1 MQSAVASGSPI
12 LLHCLTKKSSWASL
26 IYIFFFCECVQ
37 FLSMTFLSLICRF
50 ASILQIDQF
59 FIRKK
64 NGTLFILFFCS
75 LNFLKLKVYYGQLNF
90 EVLDE
95 EYAYTVRNYSFQFLI
110 IQANPSLLSLP
121 FFVWSRKALH
131 TNRKEESRGKR
142 WVSVACVSI
151 QNGGKSLIRK

>member
-12 LLHCLTKKSSWASL
+12 LLHCLTKKSFWASL
-26 IYIFFFCECVQ
+26 ILFFFCECVQ

-50 ASILQIDQF
+50 VSILQIDQF

-64 NGTLFILFFCS
+64 NGTIFILFFCS

-95 EYAYTVRNYSFQFLI
+95 EYAYTVRNYSLYF
-110 IQANPSLLSLP
+110 SLFRQILVSYCCRSLCGHAKLS
-121 FFVWSRKALH
+121 SQ
-131 TNRKEESRGKR
+131 TGKR
-142 WVSVACVSI
+142 RVGGNVAWALRACPYKMEA
-151 QNGGKSLIRK
+151 NH